1 MVLTIFNLFI
11 CCLGIYYLYSNILEL
26 KEKHKQEIERLEWRI
41 KHLEDKLSP
50 QVIGVITPA
59 NVSNYLAKEPNDASK

>member
-1 MVLTIFNLFI
+1 MVIAIFNLFI
-11 CCLGIYYLYSNILEL
+11 CCLGIYYLYSNIVEM

-41 KHLEDKLSP
+41 KHLEDKLAP
-50 QVIGVITPA
+50 QGTSITTPS